1 MRNSIQKVSLAI
13 VLCLLISCS
22 SEPEKKDADTA
33 LIQHVEKNRIGTST
47 DVWLETKSDITGDW
61 DKVALFFGMIGDRGV
76 CEAIVA
82 SLQKTP
88 NSAAELRCTNANQPV
103 QSSEEE
109 ELERLITNNQG
120 DRVL

>member
-1 MRNSIQKVSLAI
+1 MKIPTKKVLLAI
-13 VLCLLISCS
+13 VPCLLVSCS
-22 SEPEKKDADTA
+22 SAPEKKDADTA
-33 LIQHVEKNRIGTST
+33 FIEYVEKNRIGTST

-76 CEAIVA
+76 CEAVIE

-88 NSAAELRCTNANQPV
+88 NSAAELRCTDANQLP

-109 ELERLITNNQG
+109 ELEQLITNNQG